1 MEIATTSLTSDLREC
16 AILLDIDGTI
26 VDIAP
31 TPRQVW
37 VSPQLRDTLARLQ
50 ELTGGALALVSGRKL
65 SEIDLLFAPLQLAAI
80 GCHGAE
86 IRALPGTAPQ
96 TRAPALNDDL
106 KRKLAALGK
115 LGPGI
120 LVEDKGYSL
129 ALHYRLAPDL
139 GPSLHAAVTQICSRL
154 ASGAVEILPG
164 KAVIEVKPAR
174 VSKALAVRD
183 LMTYPPFRRPAS
195 DFHRRRRY
203 RRTGVWGHPRF
214 RRTGVLRRPDSPWRE
229 RTFRQAGRRAHLAGS
244 NRVRTRGRCRMKD
257 HGLDLAIIGNGR
269 TAALVD
275 PCSRIIW
282 WCYPRFDGDPIFCRL
297 VSGKQEKGFSD
308 VVLNDMAEY
317 QSEYVRNTAIVSTIL
332 TDRQGGKVRITDFMP
347 RFRQFGRV
355 FRPPQIFRIVE
366 PLAGLPRVTIRMRP
380 TSEYGK
386 PLPQRSLGS
395 NHIRYSAEGAV
406 IRLTTDAPLSLI
418 DGEAP
423 FVLTRPLHLVFG
435 PDEPFPGDLQATCRD
450 FADRTRDYWTEWVR
464 RLSISYDWQEA
475 IIRAAITLKLS
486 NFDETGAV
494 VAAHTTSIPE
504 APGSGRTW
512 DYRYCWLRDA
522 YFVVQALNRIGA
534 TRTMEE
540 FISFTLSIATKP
552 DQELRPLYS
561 VVPTTSTQER
571 IAPDLEGYRGDGPV
585 RIGNAAVDQT
595 QHDAYGS
602 VILAAM
608 PMFFDRRLPRPGDE
622 GLFRLLETLG
632 ERAAKKALEPD
643 AGIWEYRGRQRVH
656 THSAAMCWAGCQR
669 LSAIAKRIGLEDR
682 AKYWNAKAEPIHA
695 ALLDRA
701 WNEKRGAFTA
711 AFGSDDLDASVLLL
725 PDLGVVEVDDPRF
738 VSTVAAME
746 RELVR
751 EKHVMRYA
759 SADDFGLPVTAFLI
773 CRFWLIDALW
783 SLGRRETAHDLFTD
797 ALSHRNRYGL
807 LSEDVDPQTG
817 ELWGNFPQTYSMAGL
832 ILTAMRLSRSWEDRY
847 WRG

>member
-1 MEIATTSLTSDLREC
+1 
-16 AILLDIDGTI
+16 
-26 VDIAP
+26 
-31 TPRQVW
+31 
-37 VSPQLRDTLARLQ
+37 
-50 ELTGGALALVSGRKL
+50 
-65 SEIDLLFAPLQLAAI
+65 
-80 GCHGAE
+80 
-86 IRALPGTAPQ
+86 
-96 TRAPALNDDL
+96 
-106 KRKLAALGK
+106 
-115 LGPGI
+115 
-120 LVEDKGYSL
+120 
-129 ALHYRLAPDL
+129 
-139 GPSLHAAVTQICSRL
+139 
-154 ASGAVEILPG
+154 
-164 KAVIEVKPAR
+164 
-174 VSKALAVRD
+174 
-183 LMTYPPFRRPAS
+183 
-195 DFHRRRRY
+195 
-203 RRTGVWGHPRF
+203 
-214 RRTGVLRRPDSPWRE
+214 
-229 RTFRQAGRRAHLAGS
+229 
-244 NRVRTRGRCRMKD
+244 MKD
-257 HGLDLAIIGNGR
+257 HGLDLAVIGNGR

-275 PCSRIIW
+275 PCARIVW

-297 VSGKQEKGFSD
+297 VAGKEEKGFSD
-308 VVLNDMAEY
+308 VVLDDMTEF

-332 TDRQGGKVRITDFMP
+332 TDHQGGKVNITDFVP

-366 PLAGLPRVTIRMRP
+366 PIAGLPRITIRMRP
-380 TSEYGK
+380 TSNYGK
-386 PLPQRSLGS
+386 LLPQRSLGS
-395 NHIRYSAEGAV
+395 NHIRYFSEGSV

-435 PDEPFPGDLQATCRD
+435 PDEPFPGDLQSSCRE
-450 FADRTRDYWTEWVR
+450 FNDRTHDYWMEWVR

-486 NFDETGAV
+486 NFEETGGII
-494 VAAHTTSIPE
+494 AAHTTSIPE

-540 FISFTLSIATKP
+540 FISFTISIASKP

-561 VVPTTSTQER
+561 VVPTSDVEER
-571 IAPDLEGYRGDGPV
+571 TAADLEGYRGDGPV
-585 RIGNAAVDQT
+585 RIGNAAVGQA
-595 QHDAYGS
+595 QHDTYGS
-602 VILAAM
+602 IILAAM

-632 ERAAKKALEPD
+632 HRAAKKALEPD
-643 AGIWEYRGRQRVH
+643 AGIWEYRGRQRIH
-656 THSAAMCWAGCQR
+656 THSVAMCWAGCQR
-669 LSAIAKRIGLEDR
+669 LSAIARRIGQNDR
-682 AKYWNAKAEPIHA
+682 AEYWNATAEPIHR
-695 ALLDRA
+695 ALLERA

-759 SADDFGLPVTAFLI
+759 GADDFGLPVTAFLI

-783 SLGRRETAHDLFTD
+783 SLQRREAARDLFID

-832 ILTAMRLSRSWEDRY
+832 ILSAMRLSRSWEDRY

>member
-1 MEIATTSLTSDLREC
+1 
-16 AILLDIDGTI
+16 
-26 VDIAP
+26 
-31 TPRQVW
+31 
-37 VSPQLRDTLARLQ
+37 
-50 ELTGGALALVSGRKL
+50 
-65 SEIDLLFAPLQLAAI
+65 
-80 GCHGAE
+80 
-86 IRALPGTAPQ
+86 
-96 TRAPALNDDL
+96 
-106 KRKLAALGK
+106 
-115 LGPGI
+115 
-120 LVEDKGYSL
+120 
-129 ALHYRLAPDL
+129 
-139 GPSLHAAVTQICSRL
+139 
-154 ASGAVEILPG
+154 
-164 KAVIEVKPAR
+164 
-174 VSKALAVRD
+174 
-183 LMTYPPFRRPAS
+183 
-195 DFHRRRRY
+195 
-203 RRTGVWGHPRF
+203 
-214 RRTGVLRRPDSPWRE
+214 
-229 RTFRQAGRRAHLAGS
+229 
-244 NRVRTRGRCRMKD
+244 MKD

-275 PCSRIIW
+275 PSSRIVW
-282 WCYPRFDGDPIFCRL
+282 WCYPRFDSDPIFCRL
-297 VSGKQEKGFSD
+297 LAGKEEKGFSD
-308 VVLNDMAEY
+308 IVLDDMAEY
-317 QSEYVRNTAIVSTIL
+317 QSEYVRNTAIVSTLL
-332 TDRQGGKVRITDFMP
+332 TDHQGGKVRITDFVP
-347 RFRQFGRV
+347 RFRQYGRV
-355 FRPPQIFRIVE
+355 FRPPQIFRIIE
-366 PLAGLPRVTIRMRP
+366 PVAGLPRITIRMRP
-380 TSEYGK
+380 TSGYGK
-386 PLPQRSLGS
+386 PLTRRSLGS
-395 NHIRYSAEGAV
+395 NHIRYSDEGTV

-423 FVLTRPLHLVFG
+423 FILTRPLHMVFG
-435 PDEPFPGDLQATCRD
+435 PDEPFPGDLQSTCRD
-450 FADRTRDYWTEWVR
+450 FVDRTHDYWMDWVR

-494 VAAHTTSIPE
+494 IAAHTTSIPE

-540 FISFTLSIATKP
+540 FISFTISIASKP

-561 VVPTTSTQER
+561 VVPTREIEET
-571 IAPDLEGYRGDGPV
+571 IAPDLDGYRGDGPV
-585 RIGNAAVDQT
+585 RIGNAAVGQA
-595 QHDAYGS
+595 QHDTYGS

-608 PMFFDRRLPRPGDE
+608 PLFFDRRLPRPGDV
-622 GLFRLLETLG
+622 GLFQLLETLG
-632 ERAAKKALEPD
+632 ERAKRKALEPD

-669 LSAIAKRIGLEDR
+669 LSAIARRIGLDDR
-682 AKYWNAKAEPIHA
+682 AKYWDTVARPIHT
-695 ALLDRA
+695 ALLERA

-725 PDLGVVEVDDPRF
+725 PDLGVVDVDDPRF

-759 SADDFGLPVTAFLI
+759 NADDFGLPVTAFLI

-783 SLGRRETAHDLFTD
+783 SLGRREAARDLFTD

-832 ILTAMRLSRSWEDRY
+832 ILSAMRLSRSWEDRY